1 MILWKHQYVSR
12 FGKLRSGKDQFSFQS
27 QRRTMP
33 KNIQTTIQWCSFH
46 MLARGFLKSFK
57 IVQQYV
63 NWELSDVQE
72 KAEEPEIKLPT
83 SAGSWKKQESSRKT
97 SVSAVLTMPK
107 PLTVWSTTNC
117 KILKEM
123 GITDYLICLLRNLYA
138 GQESTVRTRHGTKDW
153 FQIGKG
159 VYQGV
164 YCHPAYLTYMQ
175 RISCEMLGWM
185 NHKLESRLLGEISI
199 ASDMQMVL

>member
-63 NWELSDVQE
+63 NWELSDVQPGFQRDRGTRNRIGNIHWIIV
-72 KAEEPEIKLPT
+72 KAREFLKSIYFCFFDYTKAFDGVDHNKL
-83 SAGSWKKQESSRKT
+83 W
-97 SVSAVLTMPK
+97 
-107 PLTVWSTTNC
+107 
-117 KILKEM
+117 KILKEI
-123 GITDYLICLLRNLYA
+123 GVPYHLTCLLRNLYA
-138 GQESTVRTRHGTKDW
+138 VKKQ
-153 FQIGKG
+153 Q
-159 VYQGV
+159 
-164 YCHPAYLTYMQ
+164 
-175 RISCEMLGWM
+175 
-185 NHKLESRLLGEISI
+185 LELN
-199 ASDMQMVL
+199 M